1 MGNNAI
7 LSSPLRA
14 RQFVI
19 GIFLLILCGIGWLG
33 WQVYSSYQLSSRI
46 IDRDSQMLFLR
57 GEIVRL
63 DEMLT
68 WLVRAAAQ
76 TGDTTYADRYT
87 ELAQELDDVIRR
99 AMDLSPPN
107 VRLAVE
113 NKTKAANEKLI
124 DMEKQAFAAVGER
137 RLADA
142 RSIVFSQQYGN
153 QKKIYAQGMG
163 ELDAYIDSIA
173 SSVAAERE
181 RSKIFVTLAATV
193 LCALFAS
200 LAFLFWQQMRTRIKL
215 QRSFE
220 ELKTAQAQLEDATR
234 EAVEAN
240 RAKSDFLANMSH
252 EIRTP
257 MNAIIGLSHLA
268 LKTNLQPRQHDYVA
282 KIKSSGEH
290 LLDIINEIL
299 DFSKVESGKLELDAA
314 DFDPDKVL
322 ENVGNL
328 IAEKASAK
336 NLELIFDI
344 DTSLSQQLKG
354 DPLRLGQ
361 ILINFCNNAVKFT
374 ERGEVVVGANVLED
388 RDESQLVEFSVRDTG
403 IGITQE
409 QIGRLFQAFEQADTS
424 TSRRYGGTG
433 LGLAISKRLAEMMGG
448 DVSVVSEP
456 GEGSTFSFT
465 ARFDKSAVQPRR
477 RVHRSDL
484 RGRRVLVIDDNL
496 HARSVLAGMLSNMG
510 FDVDESSS
518 GEEGIEM
525 VHQIANS
532 GGLYDV
538 AFIDWQMPGLDGVE
552 TGKRILAATTNG
564 KHPHLIMVTAYG
576 REDVLKQA
584 ERNGFE
590 NVLIKPVTSSVL
602 FDTTAQVLSSDVQPA
617 EAPQEALPLDVERI
631 RGSRVLLVE
640 DNEINQEVAV
650 GQLEEMELFVDLAEN
665 GAQAVQMVHDTEYD
679 AVLMDMQMP
688 VMDGI
693 EATKTIRS
701 EDQHRDLP
709 IIAMTANAMA
719 ADREKCLKAGMN
731 DHIAK
736 PIDPDALVGAL
747 LRWIRCHDGGGRLQ
761 ISANVSRHD
770 GTSDPLAAPPLEIP
784 GIDVSWA
791 LKQMRGSRQRY
802 ESLLRRFAEQ
812 QASVVDEIRDALG
825 ADDPAKAERLAHS
838 LKGASGVLGAKDLSD
853 EAAKAELA
861 IREGREIDMALKSLC
876 DEVGKAVNAIQEALP
891 SQSVVENGTATLDPT
906 TVIGPL
912 KQLKSFLETDDGEAA
927 DFMVEVQPA
936 LSGVLTDAEIKNL
949 SKLVGDFEFDNAL
962 ECLSKITS
970 RIQVCID

>member
-1 MGNNAI
+1 MRNSPS
-7 LSSPLRA
+7 LSSSPKA
-14 RQFVI
+14 KQFVI
-19 GIFLLILCGIGWLG
+19 GIFLLILCGVGWLG

-76 TGDTTYADRYT
+76 TGDATYADRYT
-87 ELAQELDDVIRR
+87 ELAQELDAVIGK
-99 AMDLSPPN
+99 AMDLSPPH
-107 VRLAVE
+107 VRVAVE
-113 NKTKAANEKLI
+113 KKTKAANDKLI
-124 DMEKQAFAAVGER
+124 DMEKQAFAAVGEN

-142 RSIVFSQQYGN
+142 RSIVFGQQYEN

-163 ELDAYIDSIA
+163 ELETHIDSIA

-181 RSKIFVTLAATV
+181 RSKIFVALAGTV
-193 LCALFAS
+193 LGALFAC
-200 LAFLFWQQMRTRIKL
+200 LGFVFWQQMRTRIKL

-220 ELKTAQAQLEDATR
+220 ELEAAQAQLEDATR
-234 EAVEAN
+234 VAVNAN

-268 LKTNLQPRQHDYVA
+268 LKTDLQPRQHDYVA
-282 KIKSSGEH
+282 KIKTSGEH
-290 LLDIINEIL
+290 LLGIINEIL

-314 DFDPDKVL
+314 DFDADKVL

-354 DPLRLGQ
+354 DALRLGQ

-374 ERGEVVVGANVLED
+374 ESGEVVVGAKVLED
-388 RDESQLVEFSVRDTG
+388 RDDSQLIQFSVRDTG

-424 TSRRYGGTG
+424 TSRKYGGTG
-433 LGLAISKRLAEMMGG
+433 LGLAISKRLAELMGG
-448 DVSVVSEP
+448 DVSVASEP
-456 GEGSTFSFT
+456 GKGSTFSFT
-465 ARFDKSAVQPRR
+465 ARFEKSAEQPRR

-484 RGRRVLVIDDNL
+484 LGRRVLVIDDNL
-496 HARSVLAGMLSNMG
+496 QARSVLAGMLSNMG
-510 FDVDESSS
+510 FDVDESPS

-525 VHQIANS
+525 VHQIADS

-552 TGKRILAATTNG
+552 TGKRILAATTNA
-564 KHPHLIMVTAYG
+564 KPPHLIMVTAYG

-590 NVLIKPVTSSVL
+590 NVLIKPVTSSIL

-617 EAPQEALPLDVERI
+617 EAPAEALPLDVERI
-631 RGSRVLLVE
+631 RGSHVLLVE

-650 GQLEEMELFVDLAEN
+650 GQLEDMELFVDVAEN
-665 GAQAVQMVHDTEYD
+665 GARAVQMVHDTEYD
-679 AVLMDMQMP
+679 VVLMDMQMP

-693 EATKTIRS
+693 EATQTIRS
-701 EDQHRDLP
+701 EDQFQDLP

-747 LRWIRCHDGGGRLQ
+747 VRWIRHHDSGGKLQ
-761 ISANVSRHD
+761 SPAKVTRRD
-770 GTSDPLAAPPLEIP
+770 RTSDPLDAPPLEIP
-784 GIDVSWA
+784 GIDVAWA

-802 ESLLRRFAEQ
+802 ESLLRRFAQQ
-812 QASVVDEIRDALG
+812 QASVVEEIRKALG
-825 ADDPAKAERLAHS
+825 DGDEAKAERLAHS
-838 LKGASGVLGAKDLSD
+838 LKGAAGVLGAKELSG

-861 IREGREIDMALKSLC
+861 IRDGRNIETALKSLS
-876 DEVGKAVNAIQEALP
+876 DEVGQTVDAIQEALP
-891 SQSVVENGTATLDPT
+891 SQRASKNGSTTLDPT
-906 TVIGPL
+906 SVIGPL
-912 KQLKSFLETDDGEAA
+912 KRLKSFLETDDGEAA
-927 DFMVEVQPA
+927 DYILEVQPT
-936 LSGVLTDAEIKNL
+936 LSGVLTDAEIETL
-949 SKLVGDFEFDNAL
+949 STLVGDFEFDGAL
-962 ECLSKITS
+962 EYLSKITS
-970 RIQVCID
+970 RLQVSID